1 MERVIR
7 PAAPARAAVVGEL
20 RLCAGTLVVEQPD
33 QVLLDY
39 LDVRN
44 GYAYPAYDRLETNG
58 SAELVDGDL
67 LAPALIGVHIDEG
80 RFALLREMLPALEAV
95 ADLPAVPLQDAD
107 EDHVLCVAGLFGI
120 LDEPRYAG
128 RGVRGTVVSKVLHRK
143 RPDLIPLYDSRI
155 FEAYTAPGVIPRSPH
170 HSWQQF
176 MDMLCTQMRDDL
188 QAEAAAFDELE
199 RLAAAEGTPVSQ
211 LRILDILVWRT
222 ADTWQ

>member
-1 MERVIR
+1 M
-7 PAAPARAAVVGEL
+7 
-20 RLCAGTLVVEQPD
+20 RLCAGTLVVEHPD

-44 GYAYPAYDRLETNG
+44 GYAYPAYDRLVTNG

-67 LAPALIGVHIDEG
+67 LAPTLIGVHIDES

-95 ADLPAVPLQDAD
+95 ADLPDVPLHRAD

-143 RPDLIPLYDSRI
+143 RPDLVPLYDSRI
-155 FEAYTAPGVIPRSPH
+155 FEAYTAPGALPRSTDRA
-170 HSWQQF
+170 WADF
-176 MDMLCTQMRDDL
+176 IADLCRQMRNDL
-188 QAEAAAFDELE
+188 QAEAQAFDALE
-199 RLAAAEGTPVSQ
+199 QLAAQEGTPVTR

-222 ADTWQ
+222 ADLWH